1 MNKIRELLYE
11 IIFGTD
17 TLAGKTFDVFLLITI
32 IFSVLI
38 FMLESIT
45 SIDLKYGYILNISE
59 WVITIIFTVE
69 YILRI
74 IVTRKSLKYITSF
87 FGVIDLL
94 SVLPT
99 YIAILI
105 SGTHFLAIV
114 RALRLLRVFR
124 ILKISLYVDAGN
136 TLLLALKA
144 SKRKIGV
151 FLYTIVI
158 IVVIVGTLMYYV
170 EGAENGFTSI
180 PRAIYWAIVTLT
192 TVGYGD
198 ISPQTNLGQFIASI
212 IMILGY
218 AIIAVPTG
226 IVSAEMVSAN
236 ERMNNEKSLNTE
248 NNSKKCKNCDFNE
261 HDIDAKFCKK
271 CGETLQAVDSIV

>member
-1 MNKIRELLYE
+1 MNKTRQILYR

-17 TLAGKTFDVFLLITI
+17 TLSGKTFDIFLLITI
-32 IFSVLI
+32 IFSIVI

-45 SIDLKYGYILNISE
+45 SIESKYGNLLHISE
-59 WVITIIFTVE
+59 WVITIIFSIE

-74 IVTRKSLKYITSF
+74 IITRRSFKYITSF
-87 FGVIDLL
+87 YGIIDLL

-99 YIAILI
+99 YIAIFFT
-105 SGTHFLAIV
+105 GTHFLAII
-114 RALRLLRVFR
+114 RSLRLLRVFR
-124 ILKISLYVDAGN
+124 VLKISLYEDAGN
-136 TLLLALKA
+136 SLLLALK
-144 SKRKIGV
+144 SSRRKIGV

-170 EGAENGFTSI
+170 EGAEHGFTSI
-180 PRAIYWAIVTLT
+180 PRSIYWAIVTLT

-198 ISPQTNLGQFIASI
+198 MSPETNLGQFIASI

-226 IVSAEMVSAN
+226 IVSAEMVNAKNNPTPVVECEEKQVKTCVNCNTNKHEHDAN
-236 ERMNNEKSLNTE
+236 Y
-248 NNSKKCKNCDFNE
+248 CKNC
-261 HDIDAKFCKK
+261 
-271 CGETLQAVDSIV
+271 GEELESN

>member
-1 MNKIRELLYE
+1 MNRTRQILYR

-17 TLAGKTFDVFLLITI
+17 TFAGKTFDVFLLITI
-32 IFSVLI
+32 IFSILI

-45 SIDLKYGYILNISE
+45 SVELKYGNLLHISE
-59 WVITIIFTVE
+59 WVITIIFTIE

-74 IVTRKSLKYITSF
+74 IITRKSIKYITSF
-87 FGVIDLL
+87 YGIIDLL

-99 YIAILI
+99 YIAIFFT
-105 SGTHFLAIV
+105 GTHFLAIV
-114 RALRLLRVFR
+114 RSLRLLRVFR
-124 ILKISLYVDAGN
+124 VLKISLYEDAGN
-136 TLLLALKA
+136 SLLLALKT

-151 FLYTIVI
+151 FLYAIII

-170 EGAENGFTSI
+170 EGAEHGFTSI
-180 PRAIYWAIVTLT
+180 PRSIYWAIVTLT

-198 ISPQTNLGQFIASI
+198 ISPETNLGQFIASI

-226 IVSAEMVSAN
+226 IVSAEMVNAK
-236 ERMNNEKSLNTE
+236 NEK
-248 NNSKKCKNCDFNE
+248 NNLDCKEKPTKTCVNCNSDNHEHDANYCKNC
-261 HDIDAKFCKK
+261 
-271 CGETLQAVDSIV
+271 GEELERI